1 MRGLRNRGPEW
12 CDVARVLKRRALAP
26 GVGWMGGHARQRPL
40 RFEKLGVPMARGLSA
55 VFYLFGFIPRHGT
68 ETRTAARGK
77 SKETKNRAEMHMSD
91 GGLGGYCIPSKGG
104 GDDVSVLGRW
114 KDLHVTLLFFFL
126 TNRTCSLRLFTVWSN
141 ASHFLSTVTKHFR
154 FHSRGRYDMA
164 QIASVHSASRFPKGV
179 VFFFR
184 KGNKNKLFH
193 GTDLLLANRH
203 AIPAPTPARTNTP
216 SFQLIMNTEE
226 GPGAGVV
233 NWGVSNRATD
243 KKQQLGN

>member
-1 MRGLRNRGPEW
+1 
-12 CDVARVLKRRALAP
+12 
-26 GVGWMGGHARQRPL
+26 
-40 RFEKLGVPMARGLSA
+40 
-55 VFYLFGFIPRHGT
+55 
-68 ETRTAARGK
+68 
-77 SKETKNRAEMHMSD
+77 MHMSD
-91 GGLGGYCIPSKGG
+91 GGLDGCCIPSRGG
-104 GDDVSVLGRW
+104 GVMSRFLDVG
-114 KDLHVTLLFFFL
+114 KTCMLLCFFLL
-126 TNRTCSLRLFTVWSN
+126 TNRTCSLRLFPVWSS